1 MVSGSMS
8 GLRPVKSGD
17 PQGSVLGL
25 VLFSIFVRSI
35 DSGIECIFSSLLMTP
50 SALLSGAVYRA
61 EGRDAIQRD
70 LDSL

>member
-1 MVSGSMS
+1 MS
-8 GLRPVKSGD
+8 GLRPLRSGV

-35 DSGIECIFSSLLMTP
+35 FVRSGIECTFSSLLMTP